1 VNTNGAKHAPS
12 SQRLQVA
19 RKTKLTNAQ
28 LKRLLP
34 QECSTIGPIP
44 YYPELRRKLRWHG
57 PAILLVYLEIYHPEI
72 QSPLFVDL
80 RRIQVDLVVGREL
93 FWTYFNP
100 LGTVFQKPE
109 DLWRAQRSRR
119 EFIRPD
125 HQHNGVWRCYSLT
138 RVREDIYE
146 LRRNKPLIQN
156 LIANCTPTAKLSQ
169 SIELPAIPPTDT
181 AQPEESGRF
190 TTFSREIP
198 VAENFGAPMFGMGPK
213 AAAAQLVSELAEV
226 NPFLG
231 DRRRFTSAAN
241 LAKARAV
248 ALGKLTP
255 EERSA
260 KARAAA
266 LARYSK
272 SRKTH
277 GSTGNA

>member
-1 VNTNGAKHAPS
+1 MT
-12 SQRLQVA
+12 

-34 QECSTIGPIP
+34 QERSTIGPIP

-146 LRRNKPLIQN
+146 LRRNKPLIQD

-169 SIELPAIPPTDT
+169 SIELRNSANRYRT
-181 AQPEESGRF
+181 A
-190 TTFSREIP
+190 
-198 VAENFGAPMFGMGPK
+198 
-213 AAAAQLVSELAEV
+213 
-226 NPFLG
+226 
-231 DRRRFTSAAN
+231 
-241 LAKARAV
+241 
-248 ALGKLTP
+248 
-255 EERSA
+255 
-260 KARAAA
+260 
-266 LARYSK
+266 
-272 SRKTH
+272 
-277 GSTGNA
+277 

>member
-1 VNTNGAKHAPS
+1 MT
-12 SQRLQVA
+12 

-34 QECSTIGPIP
+34 QERSTIGPIP

-109 DLWRAQRSRR
+109 DLWWAQRSRR

-125 HQHNGVWRCYSLT
+125 RQHNGVWRCYSLT

-146 LRRNKPLIQN
+146 LRRNKPLIQD

-169 SIELPAIPPTDT
+169 SIELAIPQTDT
-181 AQPEESGRF
+181 AHPEKSGRF
-190 TTFSREIP
+190 TTFSG
-198 VAENFGAPMFGMGPK
+198 ENSLQHAGKWCGLGPK
-213 AAAAQLVSELAEV
+213 AAAARMAQILDPMTVIG
-226 NPFLG
+226 G

-248 ALGKLTP
+248 ALAKLTP
-255 EERSA
+255 DERSA

-272 SRKTH
+272 PQKAH
-277 GSTGNA
+277 GSTGNTGV